1 MRIERIESTIMAE
14 NAYVVTPRDSRE
26 SLIVDP
32 GFGTVGPIE
41 KYLQENELEAK
52 AVLLTHGHPDHVW
65 DAAAF
70 DLPVYIPKPDMYR
83 LDDPMAYLPAAFGS
97 LGDWTKPTDVR
108 PIPSQLIEL
117 VPGLPI
123 LMIPAPGH
131 TEGSAIFLT
140 SISGGDTLET
150 NAELPGTRTGLK
162 ELQTTQPLAF
172 VGDVIFAG
180 SVGRTDLPGGDET
193 QMRQSLRTLAN
204 AVDPKTWMLP
214 GHGPATHWAHEQET
228 NPYVRRAKEVG

>member
-14 NAYVVTPRDSRE
+14 NAYVITPRDTNQ

-32 GFGTVGPIE
+32 GFRTAEPIE
-41 KYLQENELEAK
+41 AYLQENDLDAR

-70 DLPVYIPKPDMYR
+70 DLPVYVPGPDLYR
-83 LDDPMAYLPAAFGS
+83 MDDPMAHLPKGFVSVGE
-97 LGDWTKPTDVR
+97 WVKPAQIET
-108 PIPSQLIEL
+108 IPSQIMEL
-117 VPGLPI
+117 VDGLPI

-140 SISGGDTLET
+140 AIPGGDNLDT
-150 NAELPGTRTGLK
+150 NAELPGTRTGM
-162 ELQTTQPLAF
+162 EPLQTDQPLAL

-193 QMRQSLRTLAN
+193 QMRHSLRTLAN
-204 AVDPKTWMLP
+204 SVDPKTWMLP
-214 GHGPATHWAHEQET
+214 GHGPATHWAHEQQA
-228 NPYVRRAKEVG
+228 NPYVRRAKELG